1 MPSAKEE
8 VGNAKAVLGWGV
20 NDPLYNSWRGR
31 VKAWAKVRGVTGKR
45 KAGDDL
51 WTEFTTY
58 AMSETGLPESAKRL
72 IETGSRDMKTAAVN
86 ALDKI
91 LQDLLKKSRD
101 TDRYNSLAQVAR
113 MGMNAP
119 DIVFG

>member
-1 MPSAKEE
+1 M
-8 VGNAKAVLGWGV
+8 
-20 NDPLYNSWRGR
+20 
-31 VKAWAKVRGVTGKR
+31 
-45 KAGDDL
+45 
-51 WTEFTTY
+51 Y

-72 IETGSRDMKTAAVN
+72 IEMGLRDMKTAAVN

-101 TDRYNSLAQVAR
+101 TDRYNSVAQVAR
-113 MGMNAP
+113 IGINAP